1 MIHYIAVIEKDPDSA
16 YGVSFPQL
24 EGVFSAGDSFDEATR
39 NASEA
44 LQLFFEDNPA
54 ERPAPWSMEQVRA
67 LEDVQA
73 DLATGAT
80 LVAIPYIELTGRT
93 VRANLTFDAGLL
105 TAIDEE
111 AKARGISR
119 SAFVASASQAMLN
132 A

>member
-1 MIHYIAVIEKDPDSA
+1 MNHYIAVIEKDPDSA

-24 EGVFSAGDSFDEATR
+24 EGVFSAGDTFEEATR
-39 NASEA
+39 NANEA
-44 LQLFFEDNPA
+44 LQLFFEDNPSD
-54 ERPAPWSMEQVRA
+54 RPTPWTMDQVRN
-67 LEDVQA
+67 LEDVQT
-73 DLATGAT
+73 DLTQGAM

-105 TAIDEE
+105 VAIDEE

-119 SAFVASASQAMLN
+119 SAFIASASQAMLN

>member
-1 MIHYIAVIEKDPDSA
+1 MNHYIAVIEKDPDSA

-24 EGVFSAGDSFDEATR
+24 EGVFSAGETFEEATR
-39 NASEA
+39 NANQA
-44 LQLFFEDNPA
+44 LQLFFEDNPS
-54 ERPAPWSMEQVRA
+54 ECPAPWTMDQVRD

-73 DLATGAT
+73 DLAQGAT

-105 TAIDEE
+105 FAIDEE
-111 AKARGISR
+111 AKARGVSR